1 MTNALFAGAF
11 ASTRPRTPP
20 KQAGGS
26 WKELPKVKLQ
36 RMNRRA
42 LTLGALAV
50 SGALALTACGSD
62 DTGNAGGGS
71 TTDAAAS
78 SSIECG
84 DAKGQL
90 LADGSSA
97 QKNAIDAW
105 VKEFTAACKGV
116 QINYKGS
123 GSGAG
128 ITAFTQG
135 QVAFAGSDSALD
147 SEEIAASKEVCADG
161 QGIDLP
167 MVGGPI
173 ALAYNVPGAEGLVL
187 DAETIAKIFDSKI
200 KKWNDAAIKKLNPEV
215 ELPDLNIQ
223 AFHRSDESG
232 TTDNFTKYLIATTPD
247 NWKYEGGKAWQAKGG
262 QAASGSSGV
271 AQQVSQTAGAI
282 SYMELSYAE
291 GMDVVAIDTGAAE
304 PVAASTEGATKAI
317 ADAEIVGTGKDLAL
331 EINYKTE
338 AEGAYPIT
346 LVTYEIVCDAGNK
359 AETLPAT
366 KAFLGYI
373 ASEDGQGQLADAGYA
388 PIPDD
393 IIAKVRTTIEGLS

>member
-1 MTNALFAGAF
+1 M
-11 ASTRPRTPP
+11 
-20 KQAGGS
+20 
-26 WKELPKVKLQ
+26 KLQ

-62 DTGNAGGGS
+62 DTGEKTGNGNAS
-71 TTDAAAS
+71 TQAAGD
-78 SSIECG
+78 IKCD

-105 VKEFTAACKGV
+105 VKQFSAACGV
-116 QINYKGS
+116 QINYKGG

-128 ITAFTQG
+128 VTAFTQG

-147 SEEIAASKEVCADG
+147 PEEIAASKKVCSGG

-173 ALAYNVPGAEGLVL
+173 AVAFNVPGVEDLVL
-187 DAETIAKIFDSKI
+187 DAPTLAKIFDSKI
-200 KKWNDAAIKKLNPEV
+200 TNWNDPAIKKLNPEAK
-215 ELPDLNIQ
+215 LPDLKIQ

-232 TTDNFTKYLIATTPD
+232 TTDNFTKYLIAATPE

-271 AQQVSQTAGAI
+271 AQQVKQTSGAI
-282 SYMELSYAE
+282 GYMELSYAK
-291 GMDVVAIDTGAAE
+291 GMGVVAIDTGAAA
-304 PVAASTEGATKAI
+304 PVKASSDGATKAI
-317 ADAEIVGTGKDLAL
+317 ADAKVVGTGKDLAL
-331 EINYKTE
+331 EINYKTK

-346 LVTYEIVCDAGNK
+346 LVTYEIVCDKGNK
-359 AETLPAT
+359 ADTLPAT
-366 KAFLGYI
+366 KAFLRYI
-373 ASEDGQGQLADAGYA
+373 ASEDGQSVLAQNDYA
-388 PIPDD
+388 PIPAD
-393 IIAKVRTTIEGLS
+393 IIAKVRTTIEEMS

>member
-1 MTNALFAGAF
+1 MTGA
-11 ASTRPRTPP
+11 PRACVRIT
-20 KQAGGS
+20 QTSHAADQDGGS

-62 DTGNAGGGS
+62 DTGSNGGGDATS
-71 TTDAAAS
+71 TAKAG
-78 SSIECG
+78 SIDCG

-105 VKEFTAACKGV
+105 VKQFTAQCSGV

-128 ITAFTQG
+128 ITAFNQG

-147 SEEIAASKEVCADG
+147 SEEIAASKEVCSGG

-173 ALAYNVPGAEGLVL
+173 AVSYNVPGVDNLVL
-187 DAETIAKIFDSKI
+187 DAPTLAKIFDSKI
-200 KKWNDAAIKKLNPEV
+200 KKWNDEAIKKLNPDA

-223 AFHRSDESG
+223 PFHRSDESG
-232 TTDNFTKYLIATTPD
+232 TTDNFTKYLIAATPE
-247 NWKYEGGKAWQAKGG
+247 NWKYEGGKAWQADGG

-271 AQQVSQTAGAI
+271 AQQVSQTSGAI

-304 PVAASTEGATKAI
+304 PVKASTDGATKAI
-317 ADAEIVGTGKDLAL
+317 ADAEVVGTGKDLAL
-331 EINYKTE
+331 EINYKTK

-346 LVTYEIVCDAGNK
+346 LVTYEIVCDKGNK

-366 KAFLGYI
+366 KAFLNYI
-373 ASEDGQGQLADAGYA
+373 ASEDGQGLLADAGYA